1 MTVDTFGF
9 KLAYTSGLYGA
20 PILAVIIDA
29 RPTRE
34 IQHQYVVYLG
44 GLPGWSTVMRTKR
57 SLLPINVG
65 QTTIYETQQILQFP
79 IGRIGFDQ
87 SSFF

>member
-34 IQHQYVVYLG
+34 IQH
-44 GLPGWSTVMRTKR
+44 
-57 SLLPINVG
+57 
-65 QTTIYETQQILQFP
+65 
-79 IGRIGFDQ
+79 
-87 SSFF
+87 

>member
-20 PILAVIIDA
+20 PILAVSIDA

-34 IQHQYVVYLG
+34 IKHQYVVYLG
-44 GLPGWSTVMRTKR
+44 GGGSTGVVY
-57 SLLPINVG
+57 SN
-65 QTTIYETQQILQFP
+65 E
-79 IGRIGFDQ
+79 D
-87 SSFF
+87 